1 MSRVLV
7 KQNILS
13 WALNRSGKSREELK
27 KDFPKIQQWF
37 EGSEQ
42 PTIKQLESFAN
53 KTSTPFGFFFLDEPP
68 NDIIPIPYF
77 RSLRNGVPKSPS
89 PELIETI
96 QIMQR
101 RQSWLREYLIEED
114 FEKLSFVKSVSL
126 NDDFIFI
133 ANKMKEQLGLAANW
147 ASKLHNWE
155 EALNLLSASIENTGI
170 IVAINGIVGNNT
182 HRKLQVDE
190 FRGFVLVD
198 DYAPLIFVNNSDSK
212 AAQMFTLAHEL
223 AHVFLGSSAAFDLRE
238 MQPADEPSE
247 QICNKAAAE
256 FLVPHQ
262 ELHKIWNSIKKGNN
276 PFQEIAKHF
285 KVSELVVARRTL
297 DLGLITKKEFFDFYN
312 DYIAKNK
319 QKPKQSGGDY
329 YASQSGRIGR
339 KFAQIIDRAV
349 GEGKLLYSEAY
360 RLTGVYG
367 STYEKYMMLVRD
379 SR

>member
-1 MSRVLV
+1 
-7 KQNILS
+7 
-13 WALNRSGKSREELK
+13 
-27 KDFPKIQQWF
+27 
-37 EGSEQ
+37 
-42 PTIKQLESFAN
+42 
-53 KTSTPFGFFFLDEPP
+53 
-68 NDIIPIPYF
+68 
-77 RSLRNGVPKSPS
+77 
-89 PELIETI
+89 
-96 QIMQR
+96 
-101 RQSWLREYLIEED
+101 
-114 FEKLSFVKSVSL
+114 
-126 NDDFIFI
+126 
-133 ANKMKEQLGLAANW
+133 MKEQLGLAANW
-147 ASKLHNWE
+147 TSKLHNWE
-155 EALNLLSASIENTGI
+155 EALNLLSASIENTGT
-170 IVAINGIVGNNT
+170 IVAVNGIVGNNT

-262 ELHKIWNSIKKGNN
+262 ELHKIWNSIKKSNN
-276 PFQEIAKHF
+276 PPFQEIAKHF

-297 DLGLITKKEFFDFYN
+297 DLGLTTKKEFFDFYN
-312 DYIAKNK
+312 DYITKNK

-329 YASQSGRIGR
+329 YSSQSGRIGR